1 MMIEY
6 AVARMQSEMPLDLA
20 DFLAAD
26 VTLVPI
32 PGSAPLLPN
41 GLWVARRI
49 CEAMR
54 AVGLGQSVL
63 PCLQRVTAVPKS
75 AYAARGARP
84 SPQQHYDSMRVNPQL
99 HRPMRIT
106 LIDDVVTLGATFIA
120 AASLVKEEFP
130 EAEVRAFALI
140 RTRGLTPE
148 IAQVVDPVVGEITL
162 DVLGKADRNP

>member
-1 MMIEY
+1 MIEY
-6 AVARMQSEMPLDLA
+6 AVARLQGGMPPVLA
-20 DFLAAD
+20 DLLD
-26 VTLVPI
+26 NGVTLVPI

-54 AVGLGQSVL
+54 AVGLGESVL

-75 AYAARGARP
+75 AYAARGTRP
-84 SPQQHYDSMRVNPQL
+84 SPQQHYDSMRVSQQI
-99 HRPMRIT
+99 HRPARIT

-130 EAEVRAFALI
+130 ESEVRAFALI
-140 RTRGLTPE
+140 RTRSLIPE
-148 IAQVVDPVVGEITL
+148 ITQIVDPVVGVIAL